1 MRVNKLVTTFAAI
14 AVVGGTIPQIAQA
27 AKLRD
32 GTISFVQPP
41 RLVAATTSYK
51 DVNVW
56 NATYYFTIS
65 LPEQAGEPLQKVT
78 IDQSEGVDRIRFD
91 LEDTRAFEGTRQN
104 RGEKIPLGVVTRDK
118 ETKTITVVF
127 DPPVTPGKIITI
139 GLRPVQNPRTSGV
152 YLFGLRGFPPGE
164 KTASQFLGYGRL
176 QFYGDLF
183 D

>member
-1 MRVNKLVTTFAAI
+1 MRVNKLVTTLAAI
-14 AVVGGTIPQIAQA
+14 ALVGAITPQLAQA
-27 AKLRD
+27 VKLRD

-41 RLVAATTSYK
+41 RLVAASTSYK
-51 DVNVW
+51 DVNIW

-78 IDQSEGVDRIRFD
+78 IDQREGVDRIRFD
-91 LEDTRAFEGTRQN
+91 LEDTRAFAGTRKD
-104 RGEKIPLGVVTRDK
+104 RGEKIPIGEVTRDK
-118 ETKTITVVF
+118 ETKTISVVF
-127 DPPVTPGKIITI
+127 DPPVAPGKMITI
-139 GLRPVQNPRTSGV
+139 ALRPVQNPRSSGV

>member
-1 MRVNKLVTTFAAI
+1 MGINKLVTTFAAI
-14 AVVGGTIPQIAQA
+14 ALVGGISPQLAQA
-27 AKLRD
+27 ARLRD

-41 RLVAATTSYK
+41 RLVTSSTSYNG
-51 DVNVW
+51 VNEW

-65 LPEQAGEPLQKVT
+65 LPDQAGEPLQKVT
-78 IDQSEGVDRIRFD
+78 IDQREGVDNIRFD
-91 LEDTRAFEGTRQN
+91 LKDTRAFVGTRQD
-104 RGEKIPLGVVTRDK
+104 RGEKIPLGEVTRDK
-118 ETKTITVVF
+118 ETKTISVVF
-127 DPPVTPGKIITI
+127 NPPVAPGKLVTI

-176 QFYGDLF
+176 QFYGNYF